1 MTEAAEEEARR
12 GLAAA
17 AAGASPSVLRPLLA
31 PRLMLA
37 MICKENIGVG
47 FHFTSCVTVQGDSSA
62 CGLGY
67 VDINSVSFRGY
78 PKTELS
84 QHNAVCVREQMGH
97 PAHGFLSSH

>member
-1 MTEAAEEEARR
+1 MAEAAEEEASR

-37 MICKENIGVG
+37 MICKENIGVW
-47 FHFTSCVTVQGDSSA
+47 FQFLHFTSWITVQGDSSA

-67 VDINSVSFRGY
+67 VDTSSVLFQGY
-78 PKTELS
+78 PEMEL
-84 QHNAVCVREQMGH
+84 M
-97 PAHGFLSSH
+97 PT